1 MDIDTFSNRCT
12 PASTD
17 LSICIWLCVFS
28 IVYNYFNVGG
38 RINIRMNTY
47 GIFFVRNIRKRVAAS
62 RRNIAGYD
70 FLLAFAEQ
78 MFIVGFLQIFAKKKD
93 PVGSYIQNVC

>member
-38 RINIRMNTY
+38 CINIRMNTY

-70 FLLAFAEQ
+70 LLLAFAEQ
-78 MFIVGFLQIFAKKKD
+78 MHYNFKIIPILNRQCARFG
-93 PVGSYIQNVC
+93 

>member
-47 GIFFVRNIRKRVAAS
+47 GIFFVRNIRKRVAYRGLCTTGKFHAARLFS
-62 RRNIAGYD
+62 RRRVEKNRKAIEIGEDKY
-70 FLLAFAEQ
+70 
-78 MFIVGFLQIFAKKKD
+78 K
-93 PVGSYIQNVC
+93 

>member
-38 RINIRMNTY
+38 CINIRMNTY

-62 RRNIAGYD
+62 RRNIARYD
-70 FLLAFAEQ
+70 FLFAFAEQ
-78 MFIVGFLQIFAKKKD
+78 MHHNFKIIPILNRQCARFG
-93 PVGSYIQNVC
+93 

>member
-1 MDIDTFSNRCT
+1 
-12 PASTD
+12 
-17 LSICIWLCVFS
+17 
-28 IVYNYFNVGG
+28 
-38 RINIRMNTY
+38 MNTY

-78 MFIVGFLQIFAKKKD
+78 MHYNFKIIPILNRQCARFG
-93 PVGSYIQNVC
+93 